1 MSVNSYAL
9 KKLRDIRRE
18 YEPDAP
24 EYVALTR
31 LIELEKFRL
40 KYGTAAYLALTY
52 GGKQDD
58 YEDLVNQ
65 AGLDI

>member
-1 MSVNSYAL
+1 MPVNSYAL
-9 KKLRDIRRE
+9 EKLRQIRKE
-18 YEPDAP
+18 YETDTP

-40 KYGTAAYLALTY
+40 KYGTAAYLSLTY
-52 GGKQDD
+52 GENQDN

-65 AGLDI
+65 AGVDI

>member
-1 MSVNSYAL
+1 MPVNSYAL
-9 KKLRDIRRE
+9 EKLRQIRKE
-18 YEPDAP
+18 YETDAP

-40 KYGTAAYLALTY
+40 KYGTAAYLSLTY
-52 GGKQDD
+52 GENQDN

-65 AGLDI
+65 AGVDI

>member
-9 KKLRDIRRE
+9 EKLRQIRKE
-18 YEPDAP
+18 YETEAP

-40 KYGTAAYLALTY
+40 KYGTAAYLSLTY
-52 GGKQDD
+52 GENQDN

-65 AGLDI
+65 AGVDI

>member
-1 MSVNSYAL
+1 MPVNSYAL
-9 KKLRDIRRE
+9 EKLRQIRKE
-18 YEPDAP
+18 YETEAP

-40 KYGTAAYLALTY
+40 KYGTAAYLSLTY
-52 GGKQDD
+52 GENQDN

-65 AGLDI
+65 AGVDI

>member
-9 KKLRDIRRE
+9 KKLRQIRKE
-18 YEPDAP
+18 YEADAP

-40 KYGTAAYLALTY
+40 KYGTAAYLSLTY
-52 GGKQDD
+52 GENQAD

-65 AGLDI
+65 AGVDI

>member
-1 MSVNSYAL
+1 MPVNSYAL
-9 KKLRDIRRE
+9 EKLRQIRKE
-18 YEPDAP
+18 YEIDTP

-40 KYGTAAYLALTY
+40 KYGTAAYLSLTY
-52 GGKQDD
+52 GENQDN

-65 AGLDI
+65 AGVDI

>member
-9 KKLRDIRRE
+9 KKLRQIRKE
-18 YEPDAP
+18 YETDTP

-40 KYGTAAYLALTY
+40 KYGTAAYLSLTY
-52 GGKQDD
+52 GENQDN

-65 AGLDI
+65 AGVDI

>member
-1 MSVNSYAL
+1 MPVNSYAL
-9 KKLRDIRRE
+9 KKLRQIRKE
-18 YEPDAP
+18 YETDTP

-40 KYGTAAYLALTY
+40 KYGTAAYLSLTY
-52 GGKQDD
+52 GENQDN

-65 AGLDI
+65 AGVDI